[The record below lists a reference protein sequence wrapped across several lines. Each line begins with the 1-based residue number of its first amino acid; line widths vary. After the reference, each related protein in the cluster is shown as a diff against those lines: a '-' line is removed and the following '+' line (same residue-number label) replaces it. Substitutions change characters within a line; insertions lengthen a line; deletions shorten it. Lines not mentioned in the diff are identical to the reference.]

1 MRFRLLF
8 PRIDARRPGKGLR
21 FLSCVILLGLALTT
35 LSLAAKRFVMPHPTD
50 ATAFPAHD
58 EHPLEKVS
66 IAIDPYDTAQK
77 SSIFNGRY
85 LEHGLLPMLFIVS
98 NSGTQPVVLDG
109 INVQLVLR
117 ERSKLSPANEDDLYR
132 RLSRTPQN
140 DSGVSRFP
148 LPIGPRGPKTGV
160 SRRGEGRDGCG
171 AFQAP
176 RSSRA
181 ERNPAFSSLTS
192 AKPRNPWPERIC
204 MSPAC
209 ATAAAT
215 NYVFRYSA
223 RQIPGGKAVAGF
235 GRCRGAFNR
244 ALKLE
249 FGRGGP
255 SVLAPNI

>member
-1 MRFRLLF
+1 
-8 PRIDARRPGKGLR
+8 
-21 FLSCVILLGLALTT
+21 
-35 LSLAAKRFVMPHPTD
+35 MPHPTD

-98 NSGTQPVVLDG
+98 NSSTQPVVLDG

-148 LPIGPRGPKTGV
+148 LPTGPRRPKTGI
-160 SRRGEGRDGCG
+160 SREVKDEMDAAQFQALTVKPGGTQSGFLFFDFSQTPKSLAGAHFYVTGVRDGSG
-171 AFQAP
+171 NELLFFDIPLDKYLA
-176 RSSRA
+176 
-181 ERNPAFSSLTS
+181 
-192 AKPRNPWPERIC
+192 AKP
-204 MSPAC
+204 
-209 ATAAAT
+209 
-215 NYVFRYSA
+215 
-223 RQIPGGKAVAGF
+223 
-235 GRCRGAFNR
+235 
-244 ALKLE
+244 
-249 FGRGGP
+249 
-255 SVLAPNI
+255 

>member
-98 NSGTQPVVLDG
+98 NSSTQPVVLDG

-148 LPIGPRGPKTGV
+148 LPTGPRRPKTGI
-160 SRRGEGRDGCG
+160 SREVKDEMDAAQFQALTVKPGGTQSGFLFFDFSQTPKSLAGAHFYVTGVRDGSG
-171 AFQAP
+171 NELLFFDIPLDKYLA
-176 RSSRA
+176 
-181 ERNPAFSSLTS
+181 
-192 AKPRNPWPERIC
+192 AKP
-204 MSPAC
+204 
-209 ATAAAT
+209 
-215 NYVFRYSA
+215 
-223 RQIPGGKAVAGF
+223 
-235 GRCRGAFNR
+235 
-244 ALKLE
+244 
-249 FGRGGP
+249 
-255 SVLAPNI
+255 